1 MRVRTSKE
9 KAQDFAGALSEKSG
23 ISFEAAD
30 KGDETAIEVYR
41 ICGEYLGRGLS
52 VVIDILNPQVIVI
65 GSIFARS
72 HHLLWKSAEEIIKQ
86 EALPLSAGCCQVVPA
101 KLGESIGDYAAI
113 ATALE

>member
-1 MRVRTSKE
+1 MQTGEYPLYFQKGMTADDIS
-9 KAQDFAGALSEKSG
+9 AKS
-23 ISFEAAD
+23 IAEAAD
-30 KGDETAIEVYR
+30 KGDETAIEVYK

-52 VVIDILNPQVIVI
+52 VVIDILNPQVIVL

-72 HHLLWKSAEEIIKQ
+72 HHLLWESTQEIIKQ

-101 KLGESIGDYAAI
+101 ELGESIGDYAAI